1 MGNLNFSHPC
11 RAWKSWVR
19 CWNKHWRGSQC
30 SGTVSK
36 TPGDDGFTKELYEA
50 LFDLIG
56 VALWDSLDAGFES
69 GTLSISQNWGVFSL
83 ILKDDK
89 NLTTLSN

>member
-1 MGNLNFSHPC
+1 ML
-11 RAWKSWVR
+11 
-19 CWNKHWRGSQC
+19 WNSFQNN
-30 SGTVSK
+30 K
-36 TPGDDGFTKELYEA
+36 TPSDDGFTKESYEA

-69 GTLSISQNWGVFSL
+69 GTLPISQNWGVFSL

-89 NLTTLSN
+89 NLTTFSN